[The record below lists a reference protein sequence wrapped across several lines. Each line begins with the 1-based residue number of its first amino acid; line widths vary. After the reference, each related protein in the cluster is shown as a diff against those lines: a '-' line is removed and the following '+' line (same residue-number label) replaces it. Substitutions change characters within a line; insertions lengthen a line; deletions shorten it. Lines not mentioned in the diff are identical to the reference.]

1 MINSCVDILLH
12 TVAYGVTVAYGS
24 VWWKKMRKLSRSA
37 WIAGSFEALSEGG
50 IDALR
55 VEPLAKRLG
64 VTKGSFYHHFENR
77 RDLRLA
83 LLGEW
88 ERLGTSRIIDD
99 VSHSSSDGATRL
111 RMLAHETMKSDPFTD
126 SIETGIRSW
135 AAVDVEVSTV
145 VARVDRRRLG
155 FTEGLFS
162 EVGLSRG
169 LAKRRSLL
177 LYRVLIGEFM
187 WRTSGGPTMSKREID
202 EFVDQ
207 LLVVP

>member
-1 MINSCVDILLH
+1 
-12 TVAYGVTVAYGS
+12 
-24 VWWKKMRKLSRSA
+24 MRKLSRTE
-37 WIAGSFEALSEGG
+37 WIAGSFDALSEGG

-77 RDLRLA
+77 RSLHLE

-99 VSHSSSDGATRL
+99 VSHSSPDAGTRL
-111 RMLAHETMKSDPFTD
+111 RMLAHETMKADPFTD
-126 SIETGIRSW
+126 SIETAIRSW
-135 AAVDVEVSTV
+135 AGVDDEVSTV
-145 VARVDRRRLG
+145 VSRVDRRRLS
-155 FTEGLFS
+155 FTEGLLRD
-162 EVGLSRG
+162 VGLPHP

-207 LLVVP
+207 LIAH

>member
-1 MINSCVDILLH
+1 
-12 TVAYGVTVAYGS
+12 
-24 VWWKKMRKLSRSA
+24 MRKLSRNE
-37 WIAGSFEALSEGG
+37 WVAGSFEALCDGG

-77 RDLRLA
+77 RALHMA

-88 ERLGTSRIIDD
+88 ERLGTSQIIDD
-99 VSHSSSDGATRL
+99 VSGSSPDAAVRL
-111 RMLAHETMKSDPFTD
+111 RTLAHETMKSDPFTD

-135 AAVDVEVSTV
+135 AAIDEEVSAT
-145 VARVDRRRLG
+145 VARVDARRLG
-155 FTEGLFS
+155 FTEGLLR
-162 EVGLSRG
+162 ELGLPTA

-187 WRTSGGPTMSKREID
+187 WRTSGGPVISKREID

-207 LLVVP
+207 LIVLP